1 MVRTTSKIAYKE
13 INEDN
18 TISNQAEFIYRIVK
32 DTCDDGHYENLSLKE
47 IKSLTNIDINAV
59 SGRVNEL
66 KKEGKL
72 KEDEKRYCNITGRL
86 ITPVRVLTMEEIVA
100 QV

>member
-1 MVRTTSKIAYKE
+1 MVRTTSKLAYKE

-18 TISNQAEFIYRIVK
+18 TISNQSEFIYRIVK

-47 IKSLTNIDINAV
+47 IKSLTSIDINAV

-66 KKEGKL
+66 KKQGRL
-72 KEDEKRYCNITGRL
+72 VEDSKRKCNITGRL
-86 ITPVRVLTMEEIVA
+86 ITPVRTLTMQELIS
-100 QV
+100 QI

>member
-1 MVRTTSKIAYKE
+1 MIRTTSKLAYKE

-18 TISNQAEFIYRIVK
+18 TLSKQSEFIYKIVK
-32 DTCDDGHYENLSLKE
+32 DVCDSGDYENLSLKE

-66 KKEGKL
+66 KKQGRL
-72 KEDEKRYCNITGRL
+72 VEDSKRKCNITGRL
-86 ITPVRVLTMEEIVA
+86 ITPVRTLTMQELIS
-100 QV
+100 QI